1 MVKLQKL
8 VLRNF
13 KSFKKADIP
22 VSRGF
27 TAIVGSNGSGKT
39 NILDG
44 LLFVLGISSMKML
57 RVSRIDELVNSN
69 STENYAKVE
78 LVLKDKDKTYE
89 VQRMIDKQGKCVY
102 RLDGKRK
109 TRNEIV
115 SLLLELGI
123 RPEGHNIVVQGDT
136 TRVIE
141 MNPIERRQIIDELA
155 GLQEFDAKKE
165 EALKELQKVDNRLR
179 DAGIILQERENYL
192 EQLRKDKEAAAQF
205 ETLQQLSKTIKA
217 TMLFGEI
224 EAIEKEEKQCKEKL
238 EAIESQRKRLEEEIA
253 QSISEK
259 SSLREKS
266 EKFNQEILAQ
276 KEKAYATFGAKL
288 EEAKTTKALLGERFE
303 NKKLH
308 VERNETRAAEL
319 EGRGSG
325 FESKVR
331 ESNARIKQ
339 IELQLVELKS
349 RLKDA
354 AEKKAELQK
363 IAEEKEK
370 KAKEI
375 REEAEALSTE
385 LSKLNEALFEK
396 KSSLAALQKELEQ
409 NKNEMR
415 ETMQFIETAEA
426 KANEKEKKAAL
437 LLQIEKKYEGLEEKL
452 RQAMK
457 ESEKALEA
465 LKEAEAEKKTLLE
478 GIELL
483 QKSIAKCPVCEA
495 TLEKEKKVSILGK
508 KQEMLKAIL
517 KRELDSREKKSDL
530 AKKILELQE
539 ALEKK
544 RVLLVETADLPE
556 LKAKLKDSRQK
567 LLAIKNF
574 ISENSVERIQK
585 ETNELKE
592 KAELKKSSLAKS
604 REKEKAFQESTAV
617 SSLQEAI
624 SRLNK
629 AEKEEYVLQQEKE
642 HLQSMAKQL
651 LGQKE
656 EALAEAESLK
666 AEAQNLGREIAAG
679 EKELQKADIEVA
691 KLESKLEESEKEA
704 KRMMQEKE
712 GIDKSS
718 LLLEEKVREKQT
730 KQKNLGQQENSLM
743 IEKSKHEVRI
753 ADLREEAIEFQN
765 IERVK
770 EFDPKSLNEKLKEN
784 SKKIEQL
791 GAINMK
797 ALESYNQLEAEVI
810 DTRQKVQKLDEE
822 RLAVVDMIEKIDVK
836 RTGVFMQCFEE
847 LNKNFSKMFTS
858 LFGGEGVLELSSK
871 ENPLEAGLLIQAKHK
886 GNAIRNID
894 SMSGGEKTMTALAF
908 LFAIQL
914 YEPAPFYV
922 FDEADAALDKENS
935 IKMAKIIKEI
945 SRQSQFIAIT
955 HNDPLVQ
962 EADQIIG
969 VALSKDKS
977 SVIGLKLREKEIET
991 NS

>member
-22 VSRGF
+22 ISRGF

-44 LLFVLGISSMKML
+44 LLFALGISSMKML

-69 STENYAKVE
+69 ATENYAKVD
-78 LVLKDKDKTYE
+78 LILKDKDKTYE

-109 TRNEIV
+109 TRNEIS
-115 SLLLELGI
+115 SLLSELGI
-123 RPEGHNIVVQGDT
+123 KPEGHNIVVQGDT

-141 MNPIERRQIIDELA
+141 MNPVERRQIIDELA
-155 GLQEFDAKKE
+155 GLQEFDSKKE
-165 EALKELQKVDNRLR
+165 EALKELQKVDNKLR
-179 DAGIILQERENYL
+179 DAGIVLQERENYL
-192 EQLRKDKEAAAQF
+192 EQLRRDKEAAAQF
-205 ETLQQLSKTIKA
+205 ETLQQLNKAIKA
-217 TMLFGEI
+217 TLLFGEI
-224 EAIEKEEKQCKEKL
+224 DAIEKEEKECREKL
-238 EAIESQRKRLEEEIA
+238 EAIEKQRKQLEEEIS
-253 QSISEK
+253 QCISEK

-266 EKFNQEILAQ
+266 EKLNAEILAQ

-288 EEAKTTKALLGERFE
+288 EEAKTAKALLGERLG

-308 VERNETRAAEL
+308 IESNETRAAEL
-319 EGRGSG
+319 EGRGTAL
-325 FESKVR
+325 ESRIR
-331 ESNARIKQ
+331 EGSARIKQ
-339 IELQLVELKS
+339 IELQLAELKS

-354 AEKKAELQK
+354 GEKKAELQK

-375 REEAEALSTE
+375 REEAESHSAE
-385 LSKLNEALFEK
+385 LSRLSETLFEK
-396 KSSLAALQKELEQ
+396 KASLASLQKELEQ
-409 NKNEMR
+409 KKNEMR
-415 ETMQFIETAEA
+415 ETMQSIETMEA
-426 KANEKEKKAAL
+426 KTDEKEKKASL
-437 LLQIEKKYEGLEEKL
+437 LLQIETKHGNLEEKL

-457 ESEKALEA
+457 ESEKALET
-465 LKEAEAEKKTLLE
+465 LKEAEAEKKQLTE

-483 QKSIAKCPVCEA
+483 QKSIAKCPVCDA
-495 TLEKEKKVSILGK
+495 ALEKQKKAAILAK
-508 KQEMLKAIL
+508 KQELLKAIL
-517 KRELDSREKKSDL
+517 KREQGSKEKKSDL
-530 AKKILELQE
+530 AKKILELEE

-544 RVLLVETADLPE
+544 RILLAETADLPE
-556 LKAKLKDSRQK
+556 LKAKLKDGRQK
-567 LLAIKNF
+567 LLEIKNF
-574 ISENSVERIQK
+574 VTENSLESIQR
-585 ETNELKE
+585 EINELKE
-592 KAELKKSSLAKS
+592 KAELKKITLAKI

-629 AEKEEYVLQQEKE
+629 AEKDEYVLQQEKE
-642 HLQSMAKQL
+642 HLKGMGKQL

-656 EALAEAESLK
+656 EAIAEAEALK
-666 AEAQNLGREIAAG
+666 AEAQDYGREIAAG
-679 EKELQKADIEVA
+679 EKELQKAGIEAA

-712 GIDKSS
+712 GIEKSS
-718 LLLEEKVREKQT
+718 LLLEEKAREKQA
-730 KQKNLGQQENSLM
+730 KQKNLGQQENALM
-743 IEKSKHEVRI
+743 IEKSKQEVRI
-753 ADLREEAIEFQN
+753 ADLKEEAIEFQN
-765 IERVK
+765 VERMK
-770 EFDPKSLNEKLKEN
+770 EFDPKGLNEKLKEN

-797 ALESYNQLEAEVI
+797 ALESYNQLDAEVI

-822 RLAVVDMIEKIDVK
+822 RLAVIDMIEKIDVK
-836 RTGVFMQCFEE
+836 RTGVFMECFEE
-847 LNKNFSKMFTS
+847 LNKNFSKMFNS
-858 LFGGEGVLELSSK
+858 LFGGEGNLELSSK

-945 SRQSQFIAIT
+945 SMQSQFIAIT

-969 VALSKDKS
+969 VALNKDKS

-991 NS
+991 SA